1 MSTNT
6 ADDPMGAV
14 RQYADALNRNDAA
27 AMAAVFAVP
36 GAILDGMAPH
46 VWQGPTASQDWYR
59 DVLADS
65 QKHGVSEIF
74 VKFGQPLHNDIT
86 GDSAYVVVPATMT
99 FKAQGQ
105 SIVQS
110 GATFT
115 VALRKVAGKWRI
127 ASWAWAKGIR

>member
-1 MSTNT
+1 
-6 ADDPMGAV
+6 
-14 RQYADALNRNDAA
+14 
-27 AMAAVFAVP
+27 
-36 GAILDGMAPH
+36 MAPH

-74 VKFGQPLHNDIT
+74 VKLGQPLHNDIT
-86 GDSAYVVVPATMT
+86 GDSAYVVVPAAMT
-99 FKAQGQ
+99 FKVQGQ

-127 ASWAWAKGIR
+127 ASWAWAKGIRACLSLKFLRRPSLSEARSTRSSRRARQL